1 MENQEI
7 TKDTTAVKGYRNIA
21 VKWGLIGAAV
31 IISFTVIMYIIN
43 WELMVNMWMGFLGLA
58 ILIVLLRTG
67 VKEIKNN
74 QGGYIS
80 LSEALFASFLI
91 YLIASFL
98 NMLFSYALMT
108 WIDPNLPVLMK
119 EKTIQTTV
127 EMMQKFGGSEEDI
140 NKALDSLDSIDTA
153 SFSSQFWNFAKG
165 SAFGFIISFIVALIM
180 RKKRPVFE

>member
-1 MENQEI
+1 MDNQEI
-7 TKDTTAVKGYRNIA
+7 TKEKNLVQGYRSVA
-21 VKWGLIGAAV
+21 FKWGLITAAV
-31 IISFTVIMYIIN
+31 VIIYTVLMYIIN

-58 ILIVLLRTG
+58 VMIVLLRSG

-80 LSEALFASFLI
+80 LSEALFAAFLMYI
-91 YLIASFL
+91 IASFL

-140 NKALDSLDSIDTA
+140 NKTLDALDAVDTA
-153 SFSSQFWNFAKG
+153 SFGTQFWNFVKG
-165 SAFGFIISFIVALIM
+165 SAFGFVISFIIAIIM